1 MTSHQ
6 KRKLTEGLFLAP
18 TILAFLV
25 VQIIPFIYGI
35 YYSFTDWAGTGA
47 ATKMVGF
54 ENYVKIFQDKGFMH
68 SFLITLEFTV
78 LNVVAVNVVAF
89 LISLLVTSEIR
100 GRNVYRAGFFVPN
113 LIGGIVLGSIWQ
125 FIFSSILPSVG
136 QALNIAGLSKSLIT
150 NTNTV
155 MFTMVTV
162 NTWQY
167 AGYIMLIFVAAIQ
180 GIPKSVMEA
189 AEVDG
194 APYWRRIRSIQIPLM
209 ANSFTISLFLTLLF
223 YLFFAAETVVGLT
236 QIDQFMRIFTVDAR
250 SHTVGLHI
258 GSVIS
263 ADIRS
268 FIMRKG
274 TLFQCL
280 VDDIDGTFD
289 QSSLVGVLDP
299 EYEITVIFFG
309 DQIGIESC
317 SEIADMHIAGR
328 RRCESCSDFIHS
340 ISPFV
345 HFSRTLRIKLA
356 NIPKLR

>member
-78 LNVVAVNVVAF
+78 LNVIAVNVVAF

-136 QALNIAGLSKSLIT
+136 QALNIAGISKSLIT
-150 NTNTV
+150 NPKTV

-209 ANSFTISLFLTLLF
+209 ANSFTISLFLTLTNSFKMYDVNVAL
-223 YLFFAAETVVGLT
+223 TNGGPTGLWNKT
-236 QIDQFMRIFTVDAR
+236 IVN
-250 SHTVGLHI
+250 
-258 GSVIS
+258 
-263 ADIRS
+263 
-268 FIMRKG
+268 
-274 TLFQCL
+274 
-280 VDDIDGTFD
+280 
-289 QSSLVGVLDP
+289 SSELLALNIYNTAFKYNKMAQGQAKA
-299 EYEITVIFFG
+299 VIFFL
-309 DQIGIESC
+309 
-317 SEIADMHIAGR
+317 
-328 RRCESCSDFIHS
+328 
-340 ISPFV
+340 V
-345 HFSRTLRIKLA
+345 LVVFSVIQVSWNKS
-356 NIPKLR
+356 KEVEM